1 MASREISLKLD
12 SFSQT
17 AQSFNFGEIH
27 AVQER
32 FHSLIKQ
39 RLMSEYEKTPPL
51 FPWESELREYPAEV
65 ADSVGVD
72 YSVSLWNRHLS
83 SLKVPGLLPE
93 PVLSAL
99 FRRCQDIVLSP
110 VKQGV
115 QLVRAVE
122 ALFPAQGDLLE
133 PIADI
138 VLVPAYRSDNETRV
152 AVFEQIAQV
161 ADDYDSAQPEQQI
174 ALSMMAAQEMLS
186 AMTLSL
192 SAQKPEDRR
201 EWITACGMLKLSA
214 ICTDT
219 SCIGDDSTNK
229 QLTVRATLPD
239 SGQIRL
245 WDGDIEKRAS
255 CSKPGSLELSW
266 GTFDPDKT
274 YLLEVSLQSEKAS
287 LKFVVKLEESIEGN
301 YVMA

>member
-1 MASREISLKLD
+1 VASREVSLKEG

-32 FHSLIKQ
+32 FHFLIKQ

-51 FPWESELREYPAEV
+51 FPWESELREYPAES
-65 ADSVGVD
+65 ADPIGAS
-72 YSVSLWNRHLS
+72 YSASLWNQHLS

-93 PVLSAL
+93 PVLNAL
-99 FRRCQDIVLSP
+99 FERCQDIVLSP
-110 VKQGV
+110 IKQGV

-138 VLVPAYRSDNETRV
+138 VLVPAYRSDDDTQT
-152 AVFEQIAQV
+152 AVFEQVNQLAG
-161 ADDYDSAQPEQQI
+161 DYDSAQPEQQI
-174 ALSMMAAQEMLS
+174 ALSMMAAQEILS

-192 SAQKPEDRR
+192 SAQKPEDSR
-201 EWITACGMLKLSA
+201 EWITACGLLKLSA
-214 ICTDT
+214 SYTDT
-219 SCIGDDSTNK
+219 RCADGSTDK
-229 QLTVRATLPD
+229 QLAINAVLPD

-245 WDGDIEKRAS
+245 WDGDVEKRAL
-255 CSKPGSLELSW
+255 CAKPGSLDLNW
-266 GTFDPDKT
+266 GSFASEKT
-274 YLLEVSLQSEKAS
+274 YVLEISLRSEETA
-287 LKFVVKLEESIEGN
+287 LRFVIKLENPLESGF
-301 YVMA
+301 ALT